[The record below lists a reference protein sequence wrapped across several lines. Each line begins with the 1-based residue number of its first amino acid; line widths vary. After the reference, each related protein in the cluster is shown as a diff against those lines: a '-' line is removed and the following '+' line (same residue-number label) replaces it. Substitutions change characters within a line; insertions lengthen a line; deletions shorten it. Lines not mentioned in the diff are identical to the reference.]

1 MRRTK
6 LWYRL
11 IAGVLLLMM
20 ICGVLLLSN
29 RFAPVFS
36 SGHAQTYVTIESDDP
51 LITQTGQ
58 WQQQLTTE
66 ASGGAYLYSDPIPV
80 DGEPPTLNLQFSGP
94 YLEVLYTNGP
104 NLGILAIEVDGT
116 VRRTLITEA
125 ETSRF
130 RQRAIIDYLTD
141 EPHTLRV
148 YPVQGIIAVDAFVAE
163 GGFARYEPNAT
174 PTPLIGNIGEG
185 VAGGQPRVPTPN
197 CSLLSLVNVQLVG
210 PSIQLTIRNDNESSA
225 YIDGTNV
232 RWRNWYGSQMFLAQA
247 GIAGRTSYWIGA
259 IDLSL
264 GAGFTTTSLNNTVAG
279 WNNAEALREV
289 IGGGVTT
296 TVQISFNNGP
306 LNLADAF
313 TVYDFSGTSIS
324 VGGCVVNN
332 ALPTITPA
340 FTPTRIPTNDCSVYS
355 LQFVRFDVGG
365 LAVFRVTNYG
375 QNLATIWRFSI
386 QWQVLPGYEG
396 QMNLAEIELGTQPFN
411 DPANSD
417 FWHGNDPAPSTYYMQ
432 QGMREGTIVRY
443 PVIHG
448 GQSLYMYVDFDGVT
462 ATGTLDQFGALVSDY
477 YPSFLY
483 IGDTMCGV
491 IFDDT
496 VSSPTPSDTPPPTYT
511 PTHTPTTT
519 YTRTPTA
526 TRTATATFTP
536 TPSYTPSSVCHP
548 LSWRVEALMPGG
560 VAHFLLWNAASTDL
574 SVDGWTVNFR
584 SMGVPAVRLEVGPG
598 PYGSLSNTLVWS
610 SDWAGNT
617 PVSVAPLTMA
627 TQTTNYTVT
636 IPANTGLANPYHV
649 YVDFDLGA
657 NEADTLM
664 SYGAFAPDFDNSYFR
679 MSNCTV
685 YITNRPYFPTP
696 TLRPSNTATHTP
708 TNTATATRTPTPT
721 ATSPTPSPTNTF
733 TSTPTHTFTATH
745 TVTSTV
751 PPTATRTPTY
761 TATSTKT
768 ATATKTPIPNNY
780 DSLAVFDIQAAWLH
794 LVNTLVSTPPIN
806 QVKSLALTYGA
817 GISGV
822 MGDWNGD
829 GQKTP
834 GYYVGSTGVF
844 YTTNTLTPSS
854 SADWT
859 GTWFG
864 LFNRPAVAGRFVGA
878 AHDCIGVVDSG
889 YFPPYG
895 TAFVLYYTCDLS
907 GGNPGKTFQ
916 WLSVVLSDSQ
926 GHAGTHQFEAG
937 DFDGNGYD
945 SIAVRRGKFIAF
957 TNVTPGNGHAMYNL
971 AQYWGEPHTSEGD
984 FVAGDWNGD
993 GIDSFGVYYASIHI
1007 FYRRDDIE
1015 WNTGLYRSQALP
1027 SLTASTVT
1035 ATSWRGSLAP

>member
-1 MRRTK
+1 MHSW
-6 LWYRL
+6 L
-11 IAGVLLLMM
+11 
-20 ICGVLLLSN
+20 
-29 RFAPVFS
+29 
-36 SGHAQTYVTIESDDP
+36 
-51 LITQTGQ
+51 
-58 WQQQLTTE
+58 
-66 ASGGAYLYSDPIPV
+66 
-80 DGEPPTLNLQFSGP
+80 
-94 YLEVLYTNGP
+94 
-104 NLGILAIEVDGT
+104 
-116 VRRTLITEA
+116 
-125 ETSRF
+125 
-130 RQRAIIDYLTD
+130 
-141 EPHTLRV
+141 
-148 YPVQGIIAVDAFVAE
+148 
-163 GGFARYEPNAT
+163 
-174 PTPLIGNIGEG
+174 
-185 VAGGQPRVPTPN
+185 
-197 CSLLSLVNVQLVG
+197 G
-210 PSIQLTIRNDNESSA
+210 PSIQLTIRNDNEFSA

-289 IGGGVTT
+289 LGGGVTT

-313 TVYDFSGTSIS
+313 TVYDFSGTSVS

-355 LQFVRFDVGG
+355 FQFVRFDVGG
-365 LAVFRVTNYG
+365 VAVFRVTNYG
-375 QNLATIWRFSI
+375 QNLATIWRFNI

-417 FWHGNDPAPSTYYMQ
+417 FWRGSDTAPATYYMQ
-432 QGMREGTIVRY
+432 QGMREGTVVRY

-448 GQSLYMYVDFDGVT
+448 GQSLYMYLDFDGVT

-483 IGDTMCGV
+483 IGDTMCEV

-511 PTHTPTTT
+511 PTRTPTAT
-519 YTRTPTA
+519 YTRTPTRTPTP

-598 PYGSLSNTLVWS
+598 SYGSLSNTLVWS

-627 TQTTNYTVT
+627 TQTTAYPVT

-664 SYGAFAPDFDNSYFR
+664 SYGAFAPDFDNSYFL
-679 MSNCTV
+679 MSNCV
-685 YITNRPYFPTP
+685 VHITNRPYFPTP

-721 ATSPTPSPTNTF
+721 PTSPTPSPTNTF

-745 TVTSTV
+745 TSTSTV
-751 PPTATRTPTY
+751 PPTATRTPTF
-761 TATSTKT
+761 TSTSTKT
-768 ATATKTPIPNNY
+768 ATATNTPIPNSY

-806 QVKSLALTYGA
+806 QVRSLALTYGA
-817 GISGV
+817 
-822 MGDWNGD
+822 
-829 GQKTP
+829 
-834 GYYVGSTGVF
+834 
-844 YTTNTLTPSS
+844 
-854 SADWT
+854 
-859 GTWFG
+859 
-864 LFNRPAVAGRFVGA
+864 
-878 AHDCIGVVDSG
+878 
-889 YFPPYG
+889 
-895 TAFVLYYTCDLS
+895 
-907 GGNPGKTFQ
+907 
-916 WLSVVLSDSQ
+916 
-926 GHAGTHQFEAG
+926 
-937 DFDGNGYD
+937 
-945 SIAVRRGKFIAF
+945 
-957 TNVTPGNGHAMYNL
+957 
-971 AQYWGEPHTSEGD
+971 
-984 FVAGDWNGD
+984 
-993 GIDSFGVYYASIHI
+993 
-1007 FYRRDDIE
+1007 
-1015 WNTGLYRSQALP
+1015 
-1027 SLTASTVT
+1027 
-1035 ATSWRGSLAP
+1035 

>member
-1 MRRTK
+1 MRHTK
-6 LWYRL
+6 LRYRL
-11 IAGVLLLMM
+11 MAGVLLLMM

-36 SGHAQTYVTIESDDP
+36 SGHTQTHVTIESDDP

-58 WQQQLTTE
+58 WHEQLSAE
-66 ASGGAYLYSDPIPV
+66 ASGGAYLYSDPIPA
-80 DGEPPTLNLQFSGP
+80 DGEPPTLNLQFSGL
-94 YLEVLYTNGP
+94 YVEVLYTSGP
-104 NLGILAIEVDGT
+104 NLGILAIEIDST
-116 VRRTLITEA
+116 VRRTVITTTDA
-125 ETSRF
+125 SQY

-163 GGFARYEPNAT
+163 GGFARYEPDMT
-174 PTPLIGNIGEG
+174 PTPLAGNNGEG
-185 VAGGQPRVPTPN
+185 AVGGGPRVPTPN
-197 CSLLSLVNVQLVG
+197 CSLLSLVNAQLVG
-210 PSIQLTIRNDNESSA
+210 PTIQLTIRNDNEFSA

-247 GIAGRTSYWIGA
+247 GIVGQTSYWIGA

-264 GAGFTTTSLNNTVAG
+264 GAGFTTTSLTNTVAG
-279 WNNAEALREV
+279 WNNAETLREV
-289 IGGGVTT
+289 PGGGVTT

-313 TVYDFSGTSIS
+313 TVYDFSGTSVS

-355 LQFVRFDVGG
+355 FQFVRFDVGG

-375 QNLATIWRFSI
+375 QNLANIWRFSI

-417 FWHGNDPAPSTYYMQ
+417 FWHGSDTAPATYYMQ
-432 QGMREGTIVRY
+432 QGMREGTVVRY
-443 PVIHG
+443 PVIYG
-448 GQSLYMYVDFDGVT
+448 GQSLYMYLDFDGVT
-462 ATGTLDQFGALVSDY
+462 ATGTLDQFGALVTDY

-483 IGDTMCGV
+483 MGDTMCEV
-491 IFDDT
+491 MLYDT
-496 VSSPTPSDTPPPTYT
+496 VSTPTPSDTPPPTYT
-511 PTHTPTTT
+511 PTRTPTAT

-536 TPSYTPSSVCHP
+536 TPSNTPSPVCYP
-548 LSWRVEALMPGG
+548 LSWQIEALMPGG
-560 VAHFLLWNAASTDL
+560 LAHFLLWNSASTDL
-574 SVDGWTVNFR
+574 SVDGWTVYFR

-598 PYGSLSNTLVWS
+598 PYGSLSNTVVWS

-627 TQTTNYTVT
+627 TQTTSYAVT

-664 SYGAFAPDFDNSYFR
+664 SYGAFAPDFDNSYFL
-679 MSNCTV
+679 MSNCV
-685 YITNRPYFPTP
+685 VRITNRPYFPTP
-696 TLRPSNTATHTP
+696 TLRPSSTATHTP
-708 TNTATATRTPTPT
+708 TRTA
-721 ATSPTPSPTNTF
+721 

-745 TVTSTV
+745 TVTTTV

-768 ATATKTPIPNNY
+768 PTATSTPIPNNY

-794 LVNTLVSTPPIN
+794 LVNTLVSTPPIS

-829 GQKTP
+829 GQQTP

-864 LFNRPAVAGRFVGA
+864 LFNHPAVAGRFAGA

-895 TAFVLYYTCDLS
+895 TAFALYYTCNLN

-916 WLSVVLSDSQ
+916 WLSVVLPDSQ
-926 GHAGTHQFEAG
+926 GHAGAHQFEAG
-937 DFDGNGYD
+937 DFDGDGYD

-993 GIDSFGVYYASIHI
+993 GVDSFGVYYAAIHT
-1007 FYRRDDIE
+1007 FYRRDDVE

-1027 SLTASTVT
+1027 SLTASTVN